1 MTESRLLNAYYVYN
15 KIKLLEEKIKDLEK
29 YDGSTIVFQSY
40 NKSNIIFDDLLF
52 HSHIQKETIN
62 YYKPILEN
70 LKKQLENL

>member
-29 YDGSTIVFQSY
+29 YDGNTIVFQSY
-40 NKSNIIFDDLLF
+40 NKGNIIFDDLLF
-52 HSHIQKETIN
+52 RSHIEKETIN
-62 YYKPILEN
+62 YYKPILEG

>member
-29 YDGSTIVFQSY
+29 YDGNTIVFQSY
-40 NKSNIIFDDLLF
+40 NKGNIIFDDLLF
-52 HSHIQKETIN
+52 RSHIEKETIN
-62 YYKPILEN
+62 YYKPILEC

>member
-40 NKSNIIFDDLLF
+40 NQSNIIFDDLLF
-52 HSHIQKETIN
+52 RSHIEKETIN
-62 YYKPILEN
+62 YYKPILEG

>member
-40 NKSNIIFDDLLF
+40 NQSNIIFDDSLF
-52 HSHIQKETIN
+52 RSHIQKETIN
-62 YYKPILEN
+62 YYKPILEG